1 MTDIKCYVRECKF
14 YKDFK
19 CTSPDALIDRDG
31 ECLTFELSDE
41 ARKELANF
49 GKAESEGFPQAE
61 DIEPTVKGFVDTMN
75 RWGDLVEEGG
85 K

>member
-1 MTDIKCYVRECKF
+1 MTNIKCYVRECKH

-19 CTSPDALIDRDG
+19 CTSPDALIDRDC

-49 GKAESEGFPQAE
+49 GKESEEQDA
-61 DIEPTVKGFVDTMN
+61 DSN
-75 RWGDLVEEGG
+75 
-85 K
+85 